1 MKQFTIYVA
10 MYFAA
15 EAWEVL
21 ELFEEA
27 AAAATAVSLLAA
39 QCSGVFPSTSGSA
52 TLALCF
58 SSRLT

>member
-1 MKQFTIYVA
+1 

-15 EAWEVL
+15 EAWETL

>member
-1 MKQFTIYVA
+1 

-21 ELFEEA
+21 ELFEE